1 MGQFLLGIFSWT
13 NLPIKRLE
21 KHNLHVCSHSQI
33 SNQRFPPIIRP
44 KKTPHLLISSC
55 NVQRLVHA
63 NPQVGSLVE
72 RWEWGKKTWRIVGDL
87 EMINLIQFCK
97 FQTLGDYCSTLGEF
111 HANFMK
117 KIGLWELTFFLESRA
132 ARVILSDP
140 TGQYFFEVF
149 FLSVEMR
156 IKKTWVFSNFWDSYT
171 PKCSH
176 IFLKHLQV
184 DRIQYIPAG
193 YAMQKPSYT
202 SGQVRRFFPIMTGGG
217 PHYPRWELGFPGL
230 KTACLSPPLE
240 GIAVQTYSHHWGTSW
255 FQVGNR
261 QCKLFC

>member
-1 MGQFLLGIFSWT
+1 MYKGLCMPILKSGLWSKDGSGEKKLGGLL
-13 NLPIKRLE
+13 E
-21 KHNLHVCSHSQI
+21 
-33 SNQRFPPIIRP
+33 
-44 KKTPHLLISSC
+44 
-55 NVQRLVHA
+55 
-63 NPQVGSLVE
+63 
-72 RWEWGKKTWRIVGDL
+72 TWRWSIWFNFASSKHWGIIVQHL
-87 EMINLIQFCK
+87 
-97 FQTLGDYCSTLGEF
+97 
-111 HANFMK
+111 ANFMQISWK
-117 KIGLWELTFFLESRA
+117 KLAFESWLFFLESRA

>member
-117 KIGLWELTFFLESRA
+117 KIGLWELTFFFRIKGCESDTFWSNWA
-132 ARVILSDP
+132 
-140 TGQYFFEVF
+140 VF
-149 FLSVEMR
+149 FRGVFFVCRNAHQKDLS
-156 IKKTWVFSNFWDSYT
+156 
-171 PKCSH
+171 
-176 IFLKHLQV
+176 FLQFL
-184 DRIQYIPAG
+184 R
-193 YAMQKPSYT
+193 
-202 SGQVRRFFPIMTGGG
+202 
-217 PHYPRWELGFPGL
+217 
-230 KTACLSPPLE
+230 
-240 GIAVQTYSHHWGTSW
+240 
-255 FQVGNR
+255 
-261 QCKLFC
+261 